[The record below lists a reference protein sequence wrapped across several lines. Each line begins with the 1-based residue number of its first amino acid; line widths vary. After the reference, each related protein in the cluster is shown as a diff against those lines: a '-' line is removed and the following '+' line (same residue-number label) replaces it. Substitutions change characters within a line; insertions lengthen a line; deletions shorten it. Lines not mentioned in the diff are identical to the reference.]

1 MEQSKSEK
9 KVLPLS
15 TRIEV
20 LVHLIMNKPFDEI
33 MNELNINE
41 VVALQ
46 KFVWEKTV
54 EIGLR
59 LKGSS
64 FNRKDITKR
73 MLSTP
78 AYQRKQNCS
87 ERVYYCKGV
96 MCIHS
101 NSACAK
107 NKIFEH
113 VTAMQGAV
121 QQWLED
127 VNEPEKF
134 KLLETS

>member
-1 MEQSKSEK
+1 MEQTRKEK
-9 KVLPLS
+9 RILSLS

-20 LVHLIMNKPFDEI
+20 LVHLIMNKPFEKI
-33 MNELNINE
+33 MEDLNINE

-46 KFVWEKTV
+46 RFVWDKTV

-87 ERVYYCKGV
+87 ERVYFCKGV

-113 VTAMQGAV
+113 LTAMQGAV

-127 VNEPEKF
+127 VDETEKV
-134 KLLETS
+134 KLIENQ